1 MQLIQFTVIID
12 YFCLVRR
19 VPPHFTIQPDAK
31 YEVNKNADLNITCVA
46 VGSPMPFV
54 KWREGV
60 TDITPENDV
69 PIGKN
74 PFLNDKKKTL
84 TKWGSNPLFTLLKNW
99 LLASFFNFLITVFL
113 QLDGVNLSYFKL
125 WLFDQTE
132 FLVWDTTTSG
142 CKDIRIRK
150 LELEESNQSVSYWL
164 GLKTIIITFS
174 MDLCDWAFID
184 ENLSCLGFHWRI
196 VDLLIKYIVH

>member
-1 MQLIQFTVIID
+1 MTF
-12 YFCLVRR
+12 YCLVRR

-74 PFLNDKKKTL
+74 SFLNDKKNLDEMRFKSTIY
-84 TKWGSNPLFTLLKNW
+84 S
-99 LLASFFNFLITVFL
+99 SEELIT
-113 QLDGVNLSYFKL
+113 
-125 WLFDQTE
+125 
-132 FLVWDTTTSG
+132 
-142 CKDIRIRK
+142 R
-150 LELEESNQSVSYWL
+150 
-164 GLKTIIITFS
+164 
-174 MDLCDWAFID
+174 
-184 ENLSCLGFHWRI
+184 H
-196 VDLLIKYIVH
+196 